1 MSAQLQLF
9 LNDIEV
15 KVTTGQFPD
24 GAVYARFAKPE
35 TTGASQ
41 MRIRAS
47 AMCSMD
53 DFMLLAQLTQAVR
66 HQFLIKESLLELP
79 YLPYA
84 RQDRHMTSG
93 DSFALKVFG
102 QLLNT
107 LAFDRVTVLDPHS
120 EVAAAVI
127 DNMHII
133 TQQQCM
139 QHSSRLANLLTQQQL
154 FLMAP
159 DAGALKKIHAVAA
172 HFGIA
177 QYGILTKHRDVFS
190 GELTGF
196 ELLAG
201 DVQGKDVLI
210 VDDLCDG
217 GGTFIGSA
225 QVLRQAG
232 ARTVSL
238 YVTHGVFS
246 KGTAALLDQGID
258 NIYTTTSYAAA
269 ELAEQRVELIDI
281 ESIYTL

>member
-24 GAVYARFAKPE
+24 GAVYARFAQPE
-35 TTGASQ
+35 TTGTSQ

-47 AMCSMD
+47 AMRSMD

-84 RQDRHMTSG
+84 RQDRHMASG

-139 QHSSRLANLLTQQQL
+139 QHNRRLANLLTQQQL
-154 FLMAP
+154 FLVAP
-159 DAGALKKIHAVAA
+159 DAGALKK
-172 HFGIA
+172 F
-177 QYGILTKHRDVFS
+177 TRWRP
-190 GELTGF
+190 T
-196 ELLAG
+196 LA
-201 DVQGKDVLI
+201 
-210 VDDLCDG
+210 
-217 GGTFIGSA
+217 
-225 QVLRQAG
+225 LRN
-232 ARTVSL
+232 
-238 YVTHGVFS
+238 
-246 KGTAALLDQGID
+246 TA
-258 NIYTTTSYAAA
+258 S
-269 ELAEQRVELIDI
+269 
-281 ESIYTL
+281 